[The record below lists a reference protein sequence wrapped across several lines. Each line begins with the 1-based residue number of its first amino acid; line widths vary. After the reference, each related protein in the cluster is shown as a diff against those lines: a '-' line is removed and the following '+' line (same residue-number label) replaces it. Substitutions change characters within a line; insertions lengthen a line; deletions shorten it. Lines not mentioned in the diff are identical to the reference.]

1 MIIILKLN
9 KTWVDHELIHLRMLP
24 GLGGEGAFAAV
35 EIEKPDVV
43 RFHGASEVLIF
54 NEFIS
59 T

>member
-1 MIIILKLN
+1 MIINLRLN
-9 KTWVDHELIHLRMLP
+9 KTWIDHELIHLNRMLP

-54 NEFIS
+54 N
-59 T
+59 

>member
-1 MIIILKLN
+1 MIIILRLN
-9 KTWVDHELIHLRMLP
+9 KTWIDYELIQLRMLP

-54 NEFIS
+54 DKLIP

>member
-1 MIIILKLN
+1 MIIILRLN
-9 KTWVDHELIHLRMLP
+9 KTWIDYELIQLRMLP

-54 NEFIS
+54 N
-59 T
+59 